1 LAVDVDAWRAQFE
14 GAAHAKHGFADS
26 VAVHSKS
33 WHEAEEVRRNGGPL
47 SRDILGG
54 EIAADAAASEIYLSF
69 EPAVSGLGGTI
80 SQVLA
85 EALQHF
91 QTAEAD
97 LRAGNLAGYQTE
109 INAAQALIA
118 QANQLSGGATPSPS
132 PSPSPSG

>member
-1 LAVDVDAWRAQFE
+1 MISTQSNGVIPELKRVLVVNGSTVALGTSLQDALASAFGSGSVQPPPNNPPPSSNV
-14 GAAHAKHGFADS
+14 AA
-26 VAVHSKS
+26 
-33 WHEAEEVRRNGGPL
+33 L
-47 SRDILGG
+47 L
-54 EIAADAAASEIYLSF
+54 
-69 EPAVSGLGGTI
+69 
-80 SQVLA
+80 QQ
-85 EALQHF
+85 ALQDF